1 MKAKP
6 TTQRPNTRSI
16 ARESGTLAACLRVA
30 LTVAAAMTP
39 ALVTAPA
46 SGQLTVPD
54 STSAQR
60 PAAALSIGD
69 AARIAARNS
78 APAQSALARVAE
90 ARAREQQSRADL
102 LPSVNGAAS
111 QFTRTL
117 NTASFGFSLPG
128 LNPNG
133 QIIGP
138 FHILDIR
145 ASAAVPLFN
154 PGAFARYHAAGAQVM
169 ASSAAATQASE
180 QAGAQAALAYVQALR
195 AEDDFRARSEDTVLA
210 ADLVRVAQAQ
220 LQAGT
225 GVALDVTRAQ
235 AQLASAR
242 AVLISSRGARD
253 RSLIALSRTLNLPP
267 HTPLVL
273 SDSLGKM
280 DTSVIAT
287 DEAAAT
293 QRALSSRPDVL
304 AAEARVAAAR
314 QSVSAIRAERLPSVS
329 LVGDDGGNGLSAR
342 HLLNTYEIGLQVSVP
357 ILDGFRRS
365 GRVQEQQGV
374 VREAEIQQRD
384 LEQQASADVSTA
396 ILDVHSASE
405 QVAATR
411 EQLRLAEQEVSQ
423 ARERFR
429 AGVAGNAD
437 VITALLQLT
446 SARTAVIGAQTNF
459 QTARIALARAQG
471 IVTTLP

>member
-1 MKAKP
+1 MKGKFIK
-6 TTQRPNTRSI
+6 RPVLTLGVALISGISI
-16 ARESGTLAACLRVA
+16 AAAPLAAQNGSSS
-30 LTVAAAMTP
+30 TD
-39 ALVTAPA
+39 
-46 SGQLTVPD
+46 VP
-54 STSAQR
+54 ST
-60 PAAALSIGD
+60 LSIGD

-78 APAQSALARVAE
+78 APAQSAQIRIAE
-90 ARAREQQSRADL
+90 AQARARQSRASL
-102 LPSVNGAAS
+102 LPSLNGSAS

-138 FHILDIR
+138 FHVLDAR
-145 ASAAVPLFN
+145 AQMQAPLFDF
-154 PGAFARYHAAGAQVM
+154 GAFARYRAAGAAVT
-169 ASSAAATQASE
+169 AITADATVASE

-195 AEDDFRARSEDTVLA
+195 AEGDFRARSEDSVLA
-210 ADLVRVAQAQ
+210 VDLLNVAQAQ
-220 LQAGT
+220 LDAGT
-225 GVALDVTRAQ
+225 GIALDVTRAE
-235 AQLASAR
+235 AQLASTR
-242 AVLISSRGARD
+242 AGLISSRAARD
-253 RSLIALSRTLNLPP
+253 RSLIALDRALNLPA

-273 SDSLGKM
+273 SDSLGRV
-280 DTSVIAT
+280 DSTTTPT

-293 QRALSSRPDVL
+293 QLALRSRPDL
-304 AAEARVAAAR
+304 KAAQARIAAAR
-314 QSVSAIRAERLPSVS
+314 QSVSAIRAERLPTLS
-329 LVGDDGGNGLSAR
+329 LIGDDGINGLSV
-342 HLLNTYEIGLQVSVP
+342 HHMLNTYEYGVQVSVP

-365 GRVQEQQGV
+365 GRIQEQQGV
-374 VREAEIQQRD
+374 VKDAQVQQHEI
-384 LEQQASADVSTA
+384 EQQAAADVSTA
-396 ILDVHSASE
+396 ILDLRAAAQ

-411 EQLRLAEQEVSQ
+411 EQLRLSEQEVSQ

-446 SARTAVIGAQTNF
+446 TARTAVIDAQTNF

>member
-1 MKAKP
+1 MKGKFIK
-6 TTQRPNTRSI
+6 RPVLTLGVALISGISI
-16 ARESGTLAACLRVA
+16 AAAPLAAQNGSSS
-30 LTVAAAMTP
+30 TD
-39 ALVTAPA
+39 
-46 SGQLTVPD
+46 VP
-54 STSAQR
+54 ST
-60 PAAALSIGD
+60 LSIGD

-78 APAQSALARVAE
+78 APAQSAQIRIAE
-90 ARAREQQSRADL
+90 AQARARQSRASL
-102 LPSVNGAAS
+102 LPSLNGSAS

-138 FHILDIR
+138 FHVLDAR
-145 ASAAVPLFN
+145 AQMQAPLFDF
-154 PGAFARYHAAGAQVM
+154 GAFARYRAAGAAVT
-169 ASSAAATQASE
+169 AITADATVASE

-195 AEDDFRARSEDTVLA
+195 AEGDFRARSEDSVLA
-210 ADLVRVAQAQ
+210 VDLLNVAQAQ
-220 LQAGT
+220 LDAGT
-225 GVALDVTRAQ
+225 GIALDVTRAE
-235 AQLASAR
+235 AQLASTR
-242 AVLISSRGARD
+242 AGLISSRAARD
-253 RSLIALSRTLNLPP
+253 RSLIALDRALNLPA

-273 SDSLGKM
+273 SDSLGRV
-280 DTSVIAT
+280 DSTATPT

-293 QRALSSRPDVL
+293 ELALRSRPDLKAAL
-304 AAEARVAAAR
+304 ARIAAAK
-314 QSVSAIRAERLPSVS
+314 QSVSAIRAERLPTLS
-329 LVGDDGGNGLSAR
+329 LIGDDGINGLSV
-342 HLLNTYEIGLQVSVP
+342 HHMLNTYEYGVQVSVP

-365 GRVQEQQGV
+365 GRIQEQQGV
-374 VREAEIQQRD
+374 VKDAQVQQHEI
-384 LEQQASADVSTA
+384 EQQAAADVSTA
-396 ILDVHSASE
+396 ILDLRAAAQ

-411 EQLRLAEQEVSQ
+411 EQLRLSEQEVSQ

-446 SARTAVIGAQTNF
+446 TARTAVIDAQTNF